1 MNELLN
7 IGQEFCIVP
16 AKIEHSNK
24 GVITD
29 ILNNSFVIELI
40 KEPEGLIIQ
49 RVLEFYSQTKHGTL
63 YFNSS
68 IAKIEGKKIVVLK
81 PRRHRFLQR
90 RTFTR
95 IKFVEPIELK
105 LNQTKITAESVDLAA
120 GGLKLKTDKTLNIDK
135 KYKISIPLTGGEN
148 IKGYFEPIKIEKDEK
163 NIYTTAGKLVEI
175 SYADRMRI
183 IQYCLRKDIEY
194 NKR

>member
-7 IGQEFCIVP
+7 MGQEFCIVP
-16 AKIEHSNK
+16 AKVENANK
-24 GVITD
+24 GTITD
-29 ILNNSFVIELI
+29 ILNNSFVMELI
-40 KEPEGLIIQ
+40 KEPEGLIVQ
-49 RVLEFYSQTKHGTL
+49 RVMEFYSQTKHGTL

-68 IAKIEGKKIVVLK
+68 IAKIEGRKVVVLK

-105 LNQTKITAESVDLAA
+105 LNNSKIPAESVDLAA
-120 GGLKLKTDKTLNIDK
+120 GGLKLQTKKTLDIDK
-135 KYKISIPLTGGEN
+135 KYQISIPLAGGDN
-148 IKGYFEPIKIEKDEK
+148 IKGYFEPIKIEKNEK

-175 SYADRMRI
+175 SYPDRMRI